1 MREQAD
7 PASAPGAS
15 GGADDA
21 VLLERRGAGG
31 AVAWLVLNRPA
42 RLNPMSTELL
52 AAFQARVAEVRADRS
67 VRCVVVT
74 GAGKGFCAGADLAR
88 LPEQIAQTGD
98 PGAAGARAALRGIY
112 QGFLCLLDLEVP
124 TIAAVNGAAY
134 GGGLGLAML
143 CDMRVA
149 AAEARLAAN
158 FVKLGIHPGMALSY
172 LLPTAVGYA
181 RAAEMLFT
189 GRTLSGTDAAAA
201 GLVNRAVPR
210 DALAGEAQALADEV
224 AAAAPLA
231 VRLAKRTLR
240 AAARFDPALALELE
254 AWSQAATLGTADA
267 AEGMGAALAK
277 RPPRFTDR

>member
-7 PASAPGAS
+7 PASGPDAS

-143 CDMRVA
+143 CDLRVA

-189 GRTLSGTDAAAA
+189 GRTLSGTEAAAA

-210 DALAGEAQALADEV
+210 DALADEAQALADEV